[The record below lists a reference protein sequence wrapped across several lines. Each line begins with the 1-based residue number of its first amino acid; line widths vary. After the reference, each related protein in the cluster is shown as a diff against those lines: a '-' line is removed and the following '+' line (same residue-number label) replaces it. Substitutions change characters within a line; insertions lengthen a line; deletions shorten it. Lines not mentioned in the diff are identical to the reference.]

1 MRTITISRPFAWGII
16 VLLGAGVL
24 LPAQELPA
32 QDGTGC
38 IAVDQNGMP
47 RDCTFLE
54 EHGACLWNALDSH
67 TTCTDN
73 ADGFLDRAACE
84 IGVQVDL
91 LACNLGMPVRLI
103 ESLLR

>member
-1 MRTITISRPFAWGII
+1 MQTLSLSRPFAWGII
-16 VLLGAGVL
+16 LLLGLGVL

-32 QDGTGC
+32 QDETGC
-38 IAVDQNGMP
+38 IAVDQNDMP

-54 EHGACLWNALDSH
+54 EHGACLWNALDSYA
-67 TTCTDN
+67 TCRDW

-84 IGVQVDL
+84 ISVQVDL

-103 ESLLR
+103 KSLLS

>member
-1 MRTITISRPFAWGII
+1 MKSLTLSNPVAWGVVI
-16 VLLGAGVL
+16 LLGMAVL
-24 LPAQELPA
+24 LPTQELPA
-32 QDGTGC
+32 QNTGC
-38 IAVDQNGMP
+38 VAVDQHDMP

-67 TTCTDN
+67 GFCIDG

-91 LACNLGMPVRLI
+91 LACNFGLPWRLF
-103 ESLLR
+103 RTMVT

>member
-1 MRTITISRPFAWGII
+1 MQPPSPSRPFIWGII
-16 VLLGAGVL
+16 IILGLGVL

-32 QDGTGC
+32 QDETGC
-38 IAVDQNGMP
+38 IAVDKHEMP

-67 TTCTDN
+67 DTCVED
-73 ADGFLDRAACE
+73 AEGFLDKAACE
-84 IGVQVDL
+84 IAVQVDL

-103 ESLLR
+103 KSLLS